1 MKSFSISRQISLA
14 ITLAL
19 LYGTTFIAADVSIS
33 QSISSQLPPVAYAG
47 KLYAFSLSRNTFSF
61 SVPANAKAPS
71 SPPSIAYNVE
81 NLPSWLTF
89 DATSLSF
96 SGTPPFQDAGK
107 IVKIPV
113 EGSISSSVGGSSG
126 NISATEN
133 FNLPIINEPAPIVNI
148 PIVKQLSSASSLGPS
163 KMLAPDTIH
172 LPLGWSFSIGLQ
184 GDTFTIPTGQR
195 VYWSANLADG
205 SALPN
210 WLSFSPDSYDFY
222 GVAPD
227 NVGPQGNEFDV
238 VVTGSNRPGYGGT
251 TQTFKLV
258 VGSNALGLVSK
269 TLPQAN
275 ASVGIYFQ
283 YQIPIDGLKSQGR
296 TLSETDKLTVNPSMN
311 ADLSW
316 LKFQSGNRTFYGIP
330 PYDPYGNATSVTKLQ
345 IPVTFSDANASNLTV
360 NQTISIQPSLFTAVQ
375 LPNVFIEQNS
385 MVNINLAQ
393 YLRNTTSA
401 RKRGSSKRLVRAVLA
416 AQPNTA
422 SPNVSVTYDPEN
434 TSSWLHYDESS
445 LTLNGQVPK
454 GWKDRSQVTLEAPQN
469 GNGMSKA
476 SFYLAFQ
483 GDNSMGSPNDGNDGS
498 NANGNGN
505 GGGPGLS
512 KTAKVAIAASLGGI
526 GAIAALIV
534 LFACCRRR
542 YDNDSDQSR
551 QQDLSRIQED
561 DEGTLTD
568 QPKNKKWKKAIV
580 IGRAGV
586 GEMGTPSTIAPSPM
600 PGFDEKMQEKN
611 VSPNQGDLHSVVV
624 VSPNGRR
631 RNAMDEV
638 DAPMQSRLIA
648 NLFGGGHAKEDN
660 NRSKKRSSKM
670 SHANSN
676 GTGLGLSMGDSGEI
690 DPFAAGPDH
699 GRIRHQRSRQSVNSQ
714 RSSWESDLFY
724 EDAPSQQ
731 HSSAEQHDGHE
742 ALTMPSSEVDD
753 MPRRRGKANA
763 RSTTGLN
770 VRHRNTHIN
779 ESPAFHA
786 PDVFV
791 PESIP
796 GSNSSRSNLEGVG
809 MAAIDSTFSMDR
821 DDHEYVD
828 SQTGQTPGRLG
839 ESDARILKAR
849 VMQVQRHSPVLHQ
862 GSNNPFAT
870 PSVGRQGEN
879 YTSARPYHVDSGEA
893 FDDAEDD
900 DEWPTSEGHAIP
912 INRQNKQVKQ
922 NNRNSVMSAMTD
934 ASQLAGVRA
943 HYANEAAMEAENARS
958 PNPSI
963 MDGASISAFDPRE
976 TVKPVMARPQTPPQQ
991 ERATRS
997 AQKIKIIPTTPKTPK
1012 RAPGSSGSASGKYL
1026 PCPPVEAVIGHLLRF
1041 RMYPNVPPP
1050 LAGAPGSPGKRSGRT
1065 VRYELTMLDDRPH
1078 LAKYKNQWP
1087 VMMSDWLSIDPTTFE
1102 VEGVVPRIAELEQL
1116 GDCEIGL
1123 ISTTRISGNPNSP
1136 ERNTPQN
1143 KRSSVSSYES
1153 GGRASI
1159 SNDEERTVVA
1169 RARLVFQNAAPRI
1182 FLPKHGQAF

>member
-1 MKSFSISRQISLA
+1 MASFSIYRQIFLT

-19 LYGTTFIAADVSIS
+19 AYGTAFITADVSIS
-33 QSISSQLPPVAYAG
+33 HPISSQLPPIAYAG
-47 KLYAFSLSRNTFSF
+47 KPYTFSLARDTFSF
-61 SVPANAKAPS
+61 SVPADAKAPS

-81 NLPSWLTF
+81 DLPSWLKF
-89 DATSLSF
+89 DAASLTF
-96 SGTPPFQDAGK
+96 TGTPPDQDAGK
-107 IVKIPV
+107 TVQIPV
-113 EGSISSSVGGSSG
+113 EGSLTSSTGGSSG
-126 NISATEN
+126 NTSATED
-133 FNLPIINEPAPIVNI
+133 FDLPIINEPAPVVNI

-163 KMLAPDTIH
+163 KMLAADTIH

-205 SALPN
+205 SALPT
-210 WLSFSPDSYDFY
+210 WLTFSADSYDFY
-222 GVAPD
+222 GVAPN
-227 NVGPQGNEFDV
+227 NVGPQGEEYDV
-238 VVTGSNRPGYGGT
+238 VITGSNRAGYGGT

-258 VGSNALGLVSK
+258 IGSNALGLMSQ
-269 TLPQAN
+269 TLPAAN
-275 ASVGIYFQ
+275 ASVGTYFQ

-296 TLSETDKLTVNPSMN
+296 KLTDSDSLTVNSTVSS
-311 ADLSW
+311 DLSW
-316 LKFQSGNRTFYGIP
+316 LTFEQSNRTFYGIP
-330 PYDPYGNATSVTKLQ
+330 PYDPYGNASSVTNVQ
-345 IPVTFSDANASNLTV
+345 IPVTFSGTNSTDLTV
-360 NQTISIQPSLFTAVQ
+360 NQTISIQPSLFTALQ
-375 LPNVFIEQNS
+375 LPNVFIGQS
-385 MVNINLAQ
+385 STVNIDLSQ

-401 RKRGSSKRLVRAVLA
+401 RKRGSSKRFVRAVLA
-416 AQPNTA
+416 AQPNFAT
-422 SPNVSVTYDPEN
+422 PNVSVSYNPEN
-434 TSSWLHYDESS
+434 TSSWLHYDAST

-454 GWKDRSQVTLEAPQN
+454 GWTDRSQITLEAPEN
-469 GNGMSKA
+469 GNAMSKA

-483 GDNSMGSPNDGNDGS
+483 GDNAMGAPTNGKGGNG
-498 NANGNGN
+498 GNGN
-505 GGGPGLS
+505 GSGGSGLS
-512 KTAKVAIAASLGGI
+512 KTAKVAIGASLGAI
-526 GAIAALIV
+526 GAVAALIA

-542 YDNDSDQSR
+542 YDNDIDQSR
-551 QQDLSRIQED
+551 QENFSRAPED

-568 QPKNKKWKKAIV
+568 APKTKKWKKAIV

-586 GEMGTPSTIAPSPM
+586 GEMGTPSTAVPSPM
-600 PGFDEKMQEKN
+600 PGFDEKMHEKN

-631 RNAMDEV
+631 RNAMEEAE
-638 DAPMQSRLIA
+638 APMQSRLIT
-648 NLFGGGHAKEDN
+648 NLFGGHGKEDG
-660 NRSKKRSSKM
+660 RSKKRGSKM
-670 SHANSN
+670 SQANSN

-690 DPFAAGPDH
+690 DPFAAGPEH

-731 HSSAEQHDGHE
+731 HGSSEQHDGHE
-742 ALTMPSSEVDD
+742 GLTMPSSEMDD
-753 MPRRRGKANA
+753 MPRRRGKPTT
-763 RSTTGLN
+763 RSGTGLN

-779 ESPAFHA
+779 ESPAFSA
-786 PDVFV
+786 PDAFV
-791 PESIP
+791 AESIP
-796 GSNSSRSNLEGVG
+796 GTNSSRSNLDGVG
-809 MAAIDSTFSMDR
+809 MAAMDSNFSMEG
-821 DDHEYVD
+821 EYLD

-870 PSVGRQGEN
+870 PSVGRQGNN
-879 YTSARPYHVDSGEA
+879 YSSARPYHVDGGEA

-900 DEWPTSEGHAIP
+900 DEWPASEGHAVP
-912 INRQNKQVKQ
+912 VSRQYKQGKQ

-943 HYANEAAMEAENARS
+943 HYANEAAMEAE
-958 PNPSI
+958 

-991 ERATRS
+991 QNATRS

-1041 RMYPNVPPP
+1041 RMYPNTPPP

-1087 VMMSDWLSIDPTTFE
+1087 VMMSDWLSIDTSTFE

-1136 ERNTPQN
+1136 ERNNNTPQN

-1153 GGRASI
+1153 GGRTSI

-1182 FLPKHGQAF
+1182 FVPKHGHAF

>member
-1 MKSFSISRQISLA
+1 MASYSIYRQVFLTI
-14 ITLAL
+14 ILAL
-19 LYGTTFIAADVSIS
+19 LYGTSFIAADIYIS
-33 QSISSQLPPVAYAG
+33 NPISSQLPPIAYAG
-47 KLYAFSLSRNTFSF
+47 KSYTFSLSRDTFSY
-61 SVPANAKAPS
+61 SVSANAKAPS

-81 NLPSWLTF
+81 ELPSWLTF
-89 DATSLSF
+89 DATSLTF
-96 SGTPPFQDAGK
+96 TGTPPDQDAGK

-113 EGSISSSVGGSSG
+113 EGTLSSSTGGSNG
-126 NISATEN
+126 NTSASEQ

-195 VYWSANLADG
+195 VYWSVNLANG
-205 SALPN
+205 STLPD
-210 WLSFSPDSYDFY
+210 WLNFSPDSYDFY

-227 NVGPQGNEFDV
+227 NVGPQGEEYDV
-238 VVTGSNRPGYGGT
+238 VITGSNRAGYGGT

-258 VGSNALGLVSK
+258 VGSNALGLVSNS
-269 TLPQAN
+269 LPQAN
-275 ASVGIYFQ
+275 ASVGTYFQ
-283 YQIPIDGLKSQGR
+283 YQIPIDILRSQGKKL
-296 TLSETDKLTVNPSMN
+296 TESDQLTVNPSMISN
-311 ADLSW
+311 LSW
-316 LKFQSGNRTFYGIP
+316 LKFQSSNRTFYGIP
-330 PYDPYGNATSVTKLQ
+330 PYDPYGNASSVSKIQ
-345 IPVTFSDANASNLTV
+345 IPITFTGANASNLTV
-360 NQTISIQPSLFTAVQ
+360 NQTISIQPSLFTALQ
-375 LPNVFIEQNS
+375 LPNVFIQQGS
-385 MVNINLAQ
+385 TININLAQ
-393 YLRNTTSA
+393 FLRNTTSA
-401 RKRGSSKRLVRAVLA
+401 RKRGSSKRLVKTVLA
-416 AQPNTA
+416 AQPASA
-422 SPNVSVTYDPEN
+422 SPNVSVSYDPEN
-434 TSSWLHYDESS
+434 TSSWLHYDANT
-445 LTLNGQVPK
+445 LMLNGQVPN
-454 GWKDRSQVTLEAPQN
+454 GWKDRSQISLEAPEN
-469 GNGMSKA
+469 NDGMSKA

-483 GDNSMGSPNDGNDGS
+483 GDNAMGEPSSGNGK
-498 NANGNGN
+498 NGGNGN
-505 GGGPGLS
+505 GSEGPGLS
-512 KTAKVAIAASLGGI
+512 KTAKVAIGACLGGV
-526 GAIAALIV
+526 GAIAALII

-542 YDNDSDQSR
+542 YDNDFDQSR
-551 QQDLSRIQED
+551 QQDLSHIQED

-568 QPKNKKWKKAIV
+568 APKNKKWKKAIV

-586 GEMGTPSTIAPSPM
+586 GEIGTPSTAVPSPM
-600 PGFDEKMQEKN
+600 PGFEEKMNNEKN
-611 VSPNQGDLHSVVV
+611 ISTNQNDLHSVVV

-631 RNAMDEV
+631 RNAMEEV
-638 DAPMQSRLIA
+638 EAPMQSRLIS
-648 NLFGGGHAKEDN
+648 NLFGGHGKDKRN
-660 NRSKKRSSKM
+660 SKISN
-670 SHANSN
+670 ATSN

-690 DPFAAGPDH
+690 DPFGARAEH

-731 HSSAEQHDGHE
+731 HSSAEQHDGHD
-742 ALTMPSSEVDD
+742 AFTMPSSEVDD
-753 MPRRRGKANA
+753 MPKRRGKPTT
-763 RSTTGLN
+763 RSTTTGLN

-796 GSNSSRSNLEGVG
+796 GSNSSRSNLDGIG
-809 MAAIDSTFSMDR
+809 LAAMDSNYSMDR
-821 DDHEYVD
+821 EYVD
-828 SQTGQTPGRLG
+828 SQTGHTPGRLA

-879 YTSARPYHVDSGEA
+879 YISSSAAKPYHVDGGEA

-900 DEWPTSEGHAIP
+900 DEWPASEGHTIP
-912 INRQNKQVKQ
+912 ISRQYNKQGKQQ

-934 ASQLAGVRA
+934 VSQLAGVRA
-943 HYANEAAMEAENARS
+943 HYANEAAMEAEHARS

-976 TVKPVMARPQTPPQQ
+976 TVKPVMTRPQTPPQQ
-991 ERATRS
+991 QQRATKN

-1026 PCPPVEAVIGHLLRF
+1026 PCPNVEAVIGHLLRF
-1041 RMYPNVPPP
+1041 RMMPNVPPP

-1087 VMMSDWLSIDPTTFE
+1087 VMMSDWLSIDTTTFE

-1136 ERNTPQN
+1136 ERNNTPQN
-1143 KRSSVSSYES
+1143 KRSSVSSSFEN

-1182 FLPKHGQAF
+1182 FVPKHGHAF